1 MILELIKKTRTH
13 RHFKNEEV
21 LEKDILKF
29 IDSARY
35 SPSAKNSQ
43 ILKFSYTN
51 DDDKCKQ
58 IFNNIALGSALKKD
72 DKPSINERP
81 RAAILIVI
89 NNKDTSNDNNSIY
102 FNMGLATQNII
113 LTASENNIDACIVMA
128 YNKKEIEKIFNIPEE
143 YTSKLL
149 IIFGKGKE
157 NVKIIDV
164 DDNSQTKYFREDS
177 THYVPKIKLKNLIL
191 K

>member
-13 RHFKNEEV
+13 RHFKNEEI

-29 IDSARY
+29 IEAARY
-35 SPSAKNSQ
+35 SPAAKNSQ

-51 DDDKCKQ
+51 DDNKCKQ
-58 IFNNIALGSALKKD
+58 IFDNIALGGALKKE
-72 DKPSINERP
+72 DKPTINERP
-81 RAAILIVI
+81 KAAILIAI
-89 NNKDTSNDNNSIY
+89 NNKDDSSNNNSIY
-102 FNMGLATQNII
+102 FNMGLASQNII

-143 YTSKLL
+143 YTSKVL
-149 IIFGKGKE
+149 IVFGKGKE
-157 NVKIIDV
+157 NVEIIDV
-164 DDNSQTKYFREDS
+164 DDDTQTKYFRENG
-177 THYVPKIKLKNLIL
+177 THYVPKIKLENLIL